1 MAPLPSN
8 NTAVLFVDYT
18 VSGEQHTMQARPQT
32 GSSNLDVM
40 DVLAAF
46 WAALDDSIF
55 LTNIDGARGRA
66 EGATVT
72 LPVTWTG
79 DSGYGVTDGEH
90 NTTAQYYDFVGRSIL
105 GRRVKL
111 SVFGAGTLVDTV
123 GHDYRLT
130 PSGLLLDAL
139 NVLKSNS
146 DILGAIDGA
155 QIIWYDY
162 INTGINAYWR
172 NKIR

>member
-8 NTAVLFVDYT
+8 NTPVLFIDYT
-18 VSGEQHTMQARPQT
+18 VAGEQHTMQARPQT

-40 DVLAAF
+40 GVLADF
-46 WAALDDSIF
+46 WAAFDDSIYQ
-55 LTNIDGARGRA
+55 TNIDGARGRA
-66 EGATVT
+66 EGGVVT
-72 LPVTWTG
+72 LPLTWTG
-79 DSGYGVTDGEH
+79 DSAYGTADGDH
-90 NTTAQYYDFVGRSIL
+90 NNTAQYYDFVGRSIL

-111 SVFGAGTLVDTV
+111 SVFGAVVVVDTV
-123 GHDYRLT
+123 EHDYRLT
-130 PSGLLLDAL
+130 PSGNVLAAL